1 MAWGSLEERYRMLC
15 MKLILARYTYYVLA
29 QPMME
34 DAEYD
39 RLEDGLRA
47 FEEKMPHLRHPKS
60 PTQVPGSDLAD
71 TYPQS
76 VRFYAENFLPGG
88 RKHSRCHCS
97 GKPEPRPEWALDE

>member
-15 MKLILARYTYYVLA
+15 MRLILARYAYYVLA

-39 RLEDGLRA
+39 RLEDGLKA

-60 PTQVPGSDLAD
+60 PTQVPGSDLAH

-88 RKHSRCHCS
+88 RKHSRSHCM
-97 GKPEPRPEWALDE
+97 GRPEHQPEWALDE